1 MKKNICLLLFLM
13 ILISMFNV
21 VFAESNIK
29 VIVDEVE
36 LQFDVPPQMING
48 RTMVPLRAIFEAM
61 GAVVQWDEDTQT
73 ISAYKNDIIILMQ
86 INNNSIFK
94 NYTSI
99 NIDVPPQ
106 IINGRTLVPVRVI
119 AECLGATVQWDDSTS
134 TVVITKDEP
143 YIQSNNEIINITIH
157 GNYGDKLVLK
167 KGLIHKINFSYS
179 PSNANEYQID
189 VSSSNPYVVIAW
201 SGTKT
206 LQPMN
211 EGTSIITLRAPNGVY
226 DTCTAVVIP

>member
-13 ILISMFNV
+13 SLISMFNV

-29 VIVDEVE
+29 VIVDKVE
-36 LQFDVPPQMING
+36 LQFDVPPQIING

-61 GAVVQWDEDTQT
+61 GAIVQWDEETKT
-73 ISAYKNDIIILMQ
+73 ISAYKNDAIILMQ
-86 INNNSIFK
+86 IDNNSIFK
-94 NYTSI
+94 NYTTI

-134 TVVITKDEP
+134 TVVITQVVP
-143 YIQSNNEIINITIH
+143 LLQSSNEITSITIH
-157 GNYGDKLVLK
+157 GNYDNNLLLK
-167 KGLIHKINFSYS
+167 KGLLYKINFSYY
-179 PSNANEYQID
+179 PSSADDYQID

-201 SGTKT
+201 SGTKM

-211 EGTSIITLRAPNGVY
+211 EGTSIITLRAPSGAY
-226 DTCTAVVIP
+226 DTCTAIVVP